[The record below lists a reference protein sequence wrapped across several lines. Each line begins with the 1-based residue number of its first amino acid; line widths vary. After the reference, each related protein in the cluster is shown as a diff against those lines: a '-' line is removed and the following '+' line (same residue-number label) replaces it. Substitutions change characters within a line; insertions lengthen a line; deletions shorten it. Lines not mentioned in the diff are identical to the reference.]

1 MAGATTRTLLAGDR
15 RADPGLAAL
24 SERKRHRDCAPA
36 IGNHSPA
43 RHQQFRLAVRPP
55 CPPPCTEMDLLDRTT
70 RTVDL
75 GHGRRATY
83 VGDHRWEITL
93 RVRERA
99 ERAETMMMSSDV
111 LRQLR
116 PGSVESESAERIIAA
131 FGDS

>member
-1 MAGATTRTLLAGDR
+1 
-15 RADPGLAAL
+15 
-24 SERKRHRDCAPA
+24 
-36 IGNHSPA
+36 
-43 RHQQFRLAVRPP
+43 
-55 CPPPCTEMDLLDRTT
+55 MDLLDRTT

-75 GHGRRATY
+75 GHGRHATY

-99 ERAETMMMSSDV
+99 DRAGTMMSRDV

-116 PGSVESESAERIIAA
+116 PGSFESESAERIIAA